1 MLEFEKK
8 TDKIFTIPNIISF
21 VRILIIIPFIISFV
35 GRHYYVAAIMI
46 ALSGLS
52 DMFDGMI
59 ARKFNQITE
68 LGKILDPIADK
79 LTLLAVI
86 LCIGTLV
93 PKIVPLVAVLVLK
106 DVLMLSGGAYLI
118 KRNIKPPAAK
128 WYGKLATVVFYI
140 SMATIV
146 ALEIATGSAS
156 DFAVLTTVI
165 MLITTAVMVFALI
178 KYAIIF
184 FALLKEQKNNNEG

>member
-8 TDKIFTIPNIISF
+8 PDKILTIPNIISF

-59 ARKFNQITE
+59 ARKLNQITE